1 MLSAES
7 LASIESEGRRL
18 GLTVR
23 RDPDRPV
30 PQYPDW
36 TLADLA
42 SHVAS
47 IHGRT
52 TVVIRD
58 LLTERVSAPRLPEGA
73 DPLEWYEETLD
84 RMLAV
89 LRDADPA
96 AACWG
101 FWPESCVGL
110 WESRMVIETG
120 VHRWDAY
127 QAFGE
132 EDRLTDHVARTG
144 LDEFASMWLPRLGAV
159 QPLGVTAMDLEMTW
173 VYGGD
178 DEPAASVEGTAS
190 DLYLR
195 LMSRPSPVELP
206 DDWSAAV
213 DGLEPPPR
221 R

>member
-58 LLTERVSAPRLPEGA
+58 LPTERVSAPRLPEGA

-101 FWPESCVGL
+101 FWPGFLIC
-110 WESRMVIETG
+110 
-120 VHRWDAY
+120 
-127 QAFGE
+127 
-132 EDRLTDHVARTG
+132 
-144 LDEFASMWLPRLGAV
+144 
-159 QPLGVTAMDLEMTW
+159 
-173 VYGGD
+173 
-178 DEPAASVEGTAS
+178 
-190 DLYLR
+190 
-195 LMSRPSPVELP
+195 
-206 DDWSAAV
+206 
-213 DGLEPPPR
+213 R